1 MKNRNF
7 SKNFDDVFDEEQVC
21 YNEFNYFGYSS
32 AKLGLAEGIPFRMQI
47 KSFFDEKDLVS
58 FLHTITKRQD
68 VIFGGVEE
76 KNVYDYLN
84 EEEIIKYFLK
94 FALIVIED

>member
-7 SKNFDDVFDEEQVC
+7 SKNFDDVFDEEQLC

-32 AKLGLAEGIPFRMQI
+32 GKLGLAEGIPFRMQI

-76 KNVYDYLN
+76 QYAYDPIN
-84 EEEIIKYFLK
+84 EEKVLKYFLK
-94 FALIVIED
+94 FALIVNED

>member
-1 MKNRNF
+1 MKNKNF

-76 KNVYDYLN
+76 KYVYDYLN

>member
-7 SKNFDDVFDEEQVC
+7 SKEFDDVFDEEQVC

-32 AKLGLAEGIPFRMQI
+32 DRLGLAEGIPFRMQI

-76 KNVYDYLN
+76 KYAYDSIN
-84 EEEIIKYFLK
+84 QEEVLKYFLK
-94 FALIVIED
+94 FALIVNED

>member
-1 MKNRNF
+1 MKNKNF

-76 KNVYDYLN
+76 KYVYDSLN

>member
-1 MKNRNF
+1 MKNKNF
-7 SKNFDDVFDEEQVC
+7 SKEFDDVFDEEQVC

-32 AKLGLAEGIPFRMQI
+32 AKIGLAESIPFRMQI

-58 FLHTITKRQD
+58 FLYTITKRHN

-76 KNVYDYLN
+76 RHAYDPIN
-84 EEEIIKYFLK
+84 DEEVLRYFLK
-94 FALIVIED
+94 FALIVDGD

>member
-1 MKNRNF
+1 MKNKNF

-32 AKLGLAEGIPFRMQI
+32 DKLGLAEGIPFRMQI

-76 KNVYDYLN
+76 HPETGGPNPKQNFFQNQAFYL
-84 EEEIIKYFLK
+84 
-94 FALIVIED
+94 

>member
-1 MKNRNF
+1 MKNKNF

>member
-1 MKNRNF
+1 MKNKNF
-7 SKNFDDVFDEEQVC
+7 SKNFDDVFDEEQIC

-32 AKLGLAEGIPFRMQI
+32 AKMGIAEGIPFRMQV

-94 FALIVIED
+94 FALVVTED

>member
-1 MKNRNF
+1 MKNKNF

-32 AKLGLAEGIPFRMQI
+32 DKLGLAEGIPFRMQI

>member
-1 MKNRNF
+1 MKNKNF

-47 KSFFDEKDLVS
+47 KSFFDEKYHLS
-58 FLHTITKRQD
+58 NLYTITKRQN

-76 KNVYDYLN
+76 KYAYDSIN
-84 EEEIIKYFLK
+84 EEEVLKYFLK
-94 FALIVIED
+94 FALIVNED

>member
-1 MKNRNF
+1 MKNKNF
-7 SKNFDDVFDEEQVC
+7 SKNFDDVFDEKQIC

-32 AKLGLAEGIPFRMQI
+32 GKFGLAEGIPFRMQI

-76 KNVYDYLN
+76 QNAYDPIN
-84 EEEIIKYFLK
+84 EEEVLKYFLK
-94 FALIVIED
+94 FALIVSED

>member
-1 MKNRNF
+1 MKNKNF

-32 AKLGLAEGIPFRMQI
+32 AKIGLAEGIPFRMQI

-58 FLHTITKRQD
+58 FLHTITKRQN

-76 KNVYDYLN
+76 KNAYDSIN
-84 EEEIIKYFLK
+84 EEKVLKYFLK
-94 FALIVIED
+94 FALIVDGD